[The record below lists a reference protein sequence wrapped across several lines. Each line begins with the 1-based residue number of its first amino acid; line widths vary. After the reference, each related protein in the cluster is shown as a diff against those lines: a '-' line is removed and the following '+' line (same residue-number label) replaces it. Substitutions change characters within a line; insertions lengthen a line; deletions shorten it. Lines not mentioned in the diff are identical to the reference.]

1 VGEDSVSI
9 RDRVGSFVAET
20 RWETLPREVREQA
33 RRCLVDTLGAT
44 LAGTLTR
51 VSEITSG
58 FAVETWPGHEA
69 TILLRG
75 QRCGAVGAAFANGWA
90 ANSLDIDDGLRYA
103 YGHGGAQIFAT
114 ALAVAEAR
122 GLDGKRMLAGMVV
135 GYEVAHRVGR
145 CWHDSREV
153 YQACGSWGSVASA
166 ATAANL
172 LDLNSQQVWEALG
185 IAEYHAPNAP
195 MMRDVDNPAM
205 VKHATGWGTMT
216 GVTSAQLAARGFTG
230 IPSMLG
236 FETYKDSVKEIGD
249 DYLMV
254 GGVAWKQKGYACCSW
269 AHAAARG
276 ARELLDEH
284 GIAPE
289 AIDRIVVEG
298 FHETVRLGTELP
310 TTTEEAQFNVA
321 WPVAA
326 MVLDG
331 EIGPAQTLE
340 ERLSDPELRALARKV
355 SLVESE
361 ELNELVRL
369 YEKGD
374 PRGRFASRVA
384 IHLADGRVVRSGLV
398 DEGSKF
404 PNPVWERERMEEKFR
419 WVVGSVLDEAGVA
432 RVLEVAWQVDALGD
446 VGELVEVCE
455 GGGGSPQQ
463 S

>member
-1 VGEDSVSI
+1 MGA
-9 RDRVGSFVAET
+9 FVADT
-20 RWETLPREVREQA
+20 RWDTLPSEVREQA

-44 LAGTLTR
+44 LAGTMTR
-51 VSEITSG
+51 VSEITSS
-58 FAVETWPGHEA
+58 FAVETWPGDEA

-103 YGHGGAQIFAT
+103 YGHGGAQIFPT
-114 ALAVAEAR
+114 ALAVAESR
-122 GLDGKRMLAGMVV
+122 GLNGGRMLAGIVV

-172 LDLNSQQVWEALG
+172 MDLGPDQAWEALG

-195 MMRDVDNPAM
+195 MMRDIDEPAM
-205 VKHATGWGTMT
+205 VKHATGWGAMT
-216 GVTSAQLAARGFTG
+216 GVTSALLASRGFTG
-230 IPSMLG
+230 IPSILG
-236 FETYKDSVKEIGD
+236 FEGYADGVEGIGEE
-249 DYLMV
+249 YLMV

-276 ARELLDEH
+276 ARELMDEH
-284 GIAPE
+284 GISLE
-289 AIDRIVVEG
+289 GIDTILVEG

-310 TTTEEAQFNVA
+310 TTTEEAQFSVA

-326 MVLDG
+326 MLVDG

-340 ERLSDPELRALARKV
+340 ERLDDPELQTVARKV
-355 SLVESE
+355 TLVESE
-361 ELNELVRL
+361 ALNELVRL
-369 YEKGD
+369 YEQGD

-384 IHLADGRVVRSGLV
+384 IHLEDGSVYRSGLV
-398 DEGSKF
+398 DEGSRF
-404 PNPVWERERMEEKFR
+404 PNPVWDRPRMDEKFR
-419 WVVGSVLDEAGVA
+419 WVVGSVLDEGSVE
-432 RVLEVAWQVDALGD
+432 RVLKTAWDVANLGD
-446 VGELVEVCE
+446 VRELVEVCGE
-455 GGGGSPQQ
+455 GEGRL
-463 S
+463 